1 MPPPNLR
8 PCKVLIAGGGISGL
22 TLALSLEK
30 HGVDYLLLEAY
41 PDLAPRRGGG
51 IAVMPNGARILDQL
65 GCFEDLYQRAGGSAV
80 SRLYLR
86 GPDGQVLAIVDHTDK
101 DLTERRTYDHL
112 MHYSHR
118 HGYPNIWVD
127 RHHLLRTLHD
137 HITDKSRLLPN
148 KRITTVHHL
157 PDGVEVTT
165 ADGSTYRGEILVGAD
180 GTHSTVRQAIVA
192 RATALGLGKEY
203 SEEEQIPSTY
213 DCIFGLSP
221 YHPGLAEAG
230 EESTL
235 QFILGDHQSYI
246 VGTSGPANR
255 SWWFLVMNRGAIHHG
270 AEIPTYDAADKAR
283 VLRAHAS
290 DQITPTVT
298 LADLMSAGPVETVY
312 TPLREWVYS
321 RWHLGRMGVVGDAAH
336 KMTTVLAQGGNQA
349 IESAAAMTNSLLK
362 VLANGR
368 VGSLTDGEI
377 EAMFEE
383 VQVLRAPRARDMMEA
398 SGKKQRADAMET
410 PELKHFSMH
419 VFPKIIGPGTFR
431 RWKEYLVGAVSL
443 RGLPVPHRKR
453 VVPFD
458 DEVERATEGVGRVVA
473 KL

>member
-1 MPPPNLR
+1 MPLSNLR

-51 IAVMPNGARILDQL
+51 ILVMPNGARILDQL
-65 GCFEDLYQRAGGSAV
+65 GCYEDLYQRAGGSGV

-86 GPDGQVLAIVDHTDK
+86 GPDGQVLATVDHTDK
-101 DLTERRTYDHL
+101 DLTE
-112 MHYSHR
+112 R

-137 HITDKSRLLPN
+137 HIADKSRILPN

-157 PDGVEVTT
+157 PDGVEITT
-165 ADGSTYRGEILVGAD
+165 ADGSTYRGDILVGAD
-180 GTHSTVRQAIVA
+180 GTHSTVRQAIVS

-213 DCIFGLSP
+213 DCIFGLSS
-221 YHPGLAEAG
+221 YHPGLAQEG

-246 VGTSGPANR
+246 VGTSGPTNR
-255 SWWFLVMNRGAIHHG
+255 SWWFLFLNRGAIHHG
-270 AEIPTYDAADKAR
+270 AEIPKYDAADKAR

-290 DQITPTVT
+290 DQLTPTVT
-298 LADLMSAGPVETVY
+298 LADLMSAGPAETVY

-336 KMTTVLAQGGNQA
+336 KMTTVLGQGGNQA
-349 IESAAAMTNSLLK
+349 IESVAALTNSLVK
-362 VLANGR
+362 GLANGGTGR
-368 VGSLTDGEI
+368 MTGDEI

-383 VQVLRAPRARDMMEA
+383 MQVLRAPRARDMMEA

-419 VFPKIIGPGTFR
+419 VFPKIIALGTFR
-431 RWKEYLVGAVSL
+431 RWKQYLAGAVSL
-443 RGLPVPHRKR
+443 RGLPIPYRKR

-458 DEVERATEGVGRVVA
+458 DEVERATEGLGRVEA

>member
-30 HGVDYLLLEAY
+30 HGIDYLLLEAY
-41 PDLAPRRGGG
+41 PNLAPRRGGG

-65 GCFEDLYQRAGGSAV
+65 GCYEDLYRRAGDSAA

-86 GPDGQVLAIVDHTDK
+86 GPDGQVLATVDHIDTG
-101 DLTERRTYDHL
+101 LIE
-112 MHYSHR
+112 R
-118 HGYPNIWVD
+118 HGYPFIWAD

-137 HITDKSRLLPN
+137 HIADKSRLLPN
-148 KRITTVHHL
+148 KRITSVHHS
-157 PDGVEVTT
+157 PGGVEVTA
-165 ADGSTYRGEILVGAD
+165 ADGSTYRGDILVGAD
-180 GTHSTVRQAIVA
+180 GTHSTVRRAIVA
-192 RATALGLGKEY
+192 RATELGLGKEY

-221 YHPGLAEAG
+221 YHPGLSQQE

-255 SWWFLVMNRGAIHHG
+255 TWWFLAMNRGAIHHG
-270 AEIPTYDAADKAR
+270 AEIPKYDAADKER
-283 VLRAHAS
+283 VLRAHAN

-298 LADLMSAGPVETVY
+298 LADLLDAGPVETVY

-349 IESAAAMTNSLLK
+349 IESAAAMTNSLVK
-362 VLANGR
+362 VLANGKSGR
-368 VGSLTDGEI
+368 MTDGEI

-383 VQVLRAPRARDMMEA
+383 VQVGRAPRATEMMEA

-410 PELKHFSMH
+410 LELKHFSMH
-419 VFPKIIGPGTFR
+419 VFPKIMAEGAFR

-443 RGLPVPHRKR
+443 RGLPVPYRRR

-458 DEVERATEGVGRVVA
+458 DEVERGTEGLGRLVA